1 MVEDQAKLYP
11 TYDIRFLEVECV
23 THALTNEI
31 VPKKYT
37 EVVSKN
43 VFLEGR
49 SSQAPDKVPLG
60 RDENF
65 GLCIQQC
72 LLRYADRHDEHI

>member
-11 TYDIRFLEVECV
+11 MYDIPFLEVECV

-31 VPKKYT
+31 VRKKYT

-49 SSQAPDKVPLG
+49 SSPALGKAPLVK
-60 RDENF
+60 DEKSD
-65 GLCIQQC
+65 LYI
-72 LLRYADRHDEHI
+72 D

>member
-11 TYDIRFLEVECV
+11 TYDILYLEVECV
-23 THALTNEI
+23 THALTNDI

-37 EVVSKN
+37 EVVSKT

-49 SSQAPDKVPLG
+49 SSPALGKAPLVKDGKS
-60 RDENF
+60 D
-65 GLCIQQC
+65 LCI
-72 LLRYADRHDEHI
+72 D